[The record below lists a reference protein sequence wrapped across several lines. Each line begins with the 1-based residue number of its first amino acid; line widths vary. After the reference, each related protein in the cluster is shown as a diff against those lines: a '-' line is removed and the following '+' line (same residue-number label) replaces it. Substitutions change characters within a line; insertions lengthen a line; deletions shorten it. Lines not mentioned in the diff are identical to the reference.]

1 MPITLPPR
9 RTDAK
14 PARESFLFK
23 SMLMASLLFVGSL
36 LVANVEFSFSAPSH
50 SLSETEAVLRL
61 PAR

>member
-9 RTDAK
+9 PRAATA
-14 PARESFLFK
+14 PRESFLFK
-23 SMLMASLLFVGSL
+23 SMLVASVLFIGSL
-36 LVANVEFSFSAPSH
+36 LAANFEFSFSAPSH